1 MSDRGRA
8 QTWNTRR
15 RSMATR
21 CLGAGAVVAL
31 AAFALYA
38 CGGDDSTF
46 PGGTDGGDDGTVDF
60 DAGTNPGFGD
70 GSPNPQGDSGPI
82 SCGAGD
88 AGCPS
93 GLVCVRDLCLPPQ
106 NPCSSDNDCKYDT
119 YCDIPDS
126 GGQGM
131 CVPFGTQPDNR
142 TSSNAC
148 QQLVAAGVFAPKIKC
163 EFKPANGDTFPFHV
177 DVQATPMVVNFNQ
190 LGDGGLSGPPS
201 IVVPFD
207 PPTNDPDAGSPYYT
221 GGSYS
226 EVEGIVR
233 VLKGT
238 DCTLE
243 ANLGGPLPDGGVDLS
258 GQTNSVGYT
267 RSSSPVAV
275 GDLDGDGV
283 ADIVVYMADKSTV
296 AFTRKSGVWK
306 PLWPHVKATLADGT
320 TTYIA
325 SIASSWAGPSI
336 HDLDDDGKPEVIREG
351 AVIDG
356 ATGKLISSEPAG
368 YQSYSVGI
376 PPVLANID
384 ADPRVELTNGK
395 HVWEWDPVGKAWVA
409 DSGWE
414 NNDAGAAAH
423 QGWAAVADFT
433 PYDNLK
439 KPEIVVGSDTSGS
452 AGKLS
457 VYNADRSVFM
467 GMYLLNVPGFGGGPP
482 TIADY
487 DGDGLPEIGLAGEDY
502 YTVFDPDCSATP
514 RPGGHCDD
522 RTHCDCIATNSCGA
536 AAGVSDGGAGA
547 GDAGSATC
555 PDYILWSKKTQD
567 HSSNITG
574 SSVFDF
580 EADGKAEVV
589 YADEC
594 FTRVYSGLNGKVLFS
609 QYRSSCTWL
618 ENPVVADTDGN
629 FRADLVVPSN
639 IACGTP
645 GVGQTCGGLDANG
658 VDSQFTGLICEKNT
672 DCASGT
678 CDNGYCRCTTSSQC
692 CGGGTDA
699 ACEDFGVKCAPPPAG
714 TPGTGNT
721 CRANHPHGVH
731 GIRIYQDGADRW
743 VRSRTIW
750 NQHAYAV
757 THVNEDGTI
766 PRTSQWLT
774 NWTQQGLNN
783 FRQNVPGSRDGR
795 ALGDFTAPVSQSN
808 LCDAQGQAILSTLVC
823 NRGGAPVAAGV
834 PVGFYSGATK
844 ACTGTT
850 AAPLDPGQCEQVSCT
865 WASPPSTGTPITVVP
880 NDGAQSAECDTT
892 NNQGLIQN
900 VFCIKPK

>member
-1 MSDRGRA
+1 MRVSRWLCAAGG
-8 QTWNTRR
+8 
-15 RSMATR
+15 ATIL
-21 CLGAGAVVAL
+21 CAVGV
-31 AAFALYA
+31 YA
-38 CGGDDSTF
+38 CGSDDASVF
-46 PGGTDGGDDGTVDF
+46 APGSDGGADGTLTGDGGPPP
-60 DAGTNPGFGD
+60 DFGD
-70 GSPNPQGDSGPI
+70 GGLGDGGGQDSGPI
-82 SCGAGD
+82 VCGGGD
-88 AGCPS
+88 SDCPN
-93 GLVCVRDLCLPPQ
+93 GLVCVRDRCLPPQ
-106 NPCSSDNDCKYDT
+106 GPCSKDEDCKYDT
-119 YCDIPDS
+119 YCAIPDA
-126 GGQGM
+126 GGPGE
-131 CVPFGTQPDNR
+131 CVPFGSQPDDR
-142 TSSNAC
+142 TSSNQC

-163 EFKPANGDTFPFHV
+163 EFKPPNGDPFPFHV

-190 LGDGGLSGPPS
+190 LGDGGVNGPPS
-201 IVVPFD
+201 VVVPFD
-207 PPTNDPDAGSPYYT
+207 PPTNDPDAGSPFYT

-226 EVEGIVR
+226 ETEGIVR
-233 VLKGT
+233 VMKGT

-258 GQTNSVGYT
+258 GQTNNVGYT

-275 GDLDGDGV
+275 GDLDGDKV
-283 ADIVVYMADKSTV
+283 ADVVVYMADKSTV
-296 AFTRKSGVWK
+296 AFTRKSGAWK
-306 PLWPHVKATLADGT
+306 PLWPHVKATLADGV
-320 TTYIA
+320 TTYLAPFA
-325 SIASSWAGPSI
+325 SQWAGPSI

-356 ATGKLISSEPAG
+356 STGKLVAREPTG
-368 YQSYSVGI
+368 YTSYSVGV

-384 ADPRVELTNGK
+384 ADPRVELITGQ
-395 HVWEWDPVGKAWVA
+395 HVWEWDPAGKAWVA
-409 DSGWE
+409 DTGWE
-414 NNDAGAAAH
+414 NNASGANAH
-423 QGWAAVADFT
+423 KGWAAVADFN
-433 PYDNLK
+433 PYDNLHT
-439 KPEIVVGSDTSGS
+439 PEIVVASDESKT
-452 AGKLS
+452 AGALS

-482 TIADY
+482 TVADY
-487 DGDGLPEIGLAGEDY
+487 DGDGLPEIGLAGEDF

-522 RTHCDCIATNSCGA
+522 RTHCDCVATSSCGA
-536 AAGVSDGGAGA
+536 PSGDAGA
-547 GDAGSATC
+547 GTC
-555 PDYILWSKKTQD
+555 PDYILWSRKTQD

-594 FTRVYSGLNGKVLFS
+594 FTRVYSGLDGRVLFS

-645 GVGQTCGGLDANG
+645 GVGQVCGGLDANG
-658 VDSQFTGLICEKNT
+658 VDDQFVGLICEKNT

-678 CDNGYCRCTTSSQC
+678 CDAGYCRCTASAQC
-692 CGGGTDA
+692 CGGATSDA
-699 ACEDFGVKCAPPPAG
+699 QCEEFGFKCAPPPAG
-714 TPGTGNT
+714 TAGAGNT
-721 CRANHPHGVH
+721 CRADHPHGVH

-774 NWTQQGLNN
+774 NWTQPGLDN
-783 FRQNVPGSRDGR
+783 FRQNVPGTRDAR
-795 ALGDFTAPVSQSN
+795 ALGDFTSGASLNNV
-808 LCDAQGQAILSTLVC
+808 CDGQGHAVLSSLVC
-823 NRGGAPVAAGV
+823 NRGGAPVGAGI
-834 PVGFYSGATK
+834 PVGFYDGATK
-844 ACTGTT
+844 VCSATT
-850 AAPLDPGQCEQVSCT
+850 AAPLDPGQCEAVSCT
-865 WASPPSTGTPITVVP
+865 WANPPSGPTSITVVP
-880 NDGAQSAECDTT
+880 NDGAQSAECDPS